1 MEVVEVMS
9 IIMDAKLVLARIE
22 RAHEPKKQCLIGLDA
37 YYVTLLE
44 RARLPG
50 STLTP
55 NRCLTKEL
63 LADMAVQTP
72 DLQFTAC
79 RSVGVYFG
87 KFRELGTVPWRTP
100 GANGWQFGRLI
111 TLRQAWELQMGG
123 WNWPNANQDWTWNP
137 HNR

>member
-9 IIMDAKLVLARIE
+9 VIHDAKLVLARIE
-22 RAHEPKKQCLIGLDA
+22 KTHNPKKQRLIGLDA

-44 RARLPG
+44 RGHLPG
-50 STLTP
+50 STPFP

-63 LADMAVQTP
+63 LADMAVQVP

-79 RSVGVYFG
+79 RSLGVYFG

-100 GANGWQFGRLI
+100 AANGWQFGRLL
-111 TLRQAWELQMGG
+111 TLREDWELRQGG
-123 WNWPNANQDWTWNP
+123 WQWPNELQDWVWN
-137 HNR
+137 R